1 MISKISSSPTNESI
15 LSKKYNSTGSKFMS
29 NVFKKLENY
38 IPAKTSTE
46 DHKFESIKL
55 VQSKPANKTRVGKQS
70 IIVPTK
76 DVRVNSYS
84 RNQRSFTPNSK
95 SFDIS
100 QKPTSIP
107 TSPENSKIGFLMSKS
122 KIKTIVGKNLF
133 DQKTKISS
141 TQNERLSPDKSKP
154 QLFQNKVSS
163 SRTSPHLNK
172 LASPL
177 LAKVVSKEKSS
188 PFQIESNIVNKNQS
202 KQNLKTPVSNFLN
215 YKNKLTK
222 KLIQKN
228 NKENIKDDE
237 NSNIKTGNGHANL
250 LGLGLTK
257 YRLPSKKNCMFAEMI
272 NEGQIC
278 SDKKTKNDYS
288 KDVFEMAFADKL
300 NPQILESNYN
310 QVLKIYGFLMNQNV
324 TLEDHIEEYVKT
336 LRHPFFIDFSSELKK
351 DSHLARAFEIFI
363 KYKIIFV
370 LYLVPLNHLSP
381 KNDQLR
387 KAYEALCLNFFC
399 LVKTI
404 KNYIKIIGKN
414 SLSTKIKNITKNLK
428 LPLLFKVPANMFE
441 TVCDNNTY
449 LLKTIRTQ
457 ISQSENKIIKKTLS
471 KLLAK
476 ATDENLSHFISYS
489 LEELS
494 PFFEKLEERNS
505 KPESIQTVSNHDQRE
520 KSLTN
525 TQSSMQ
531 CDEEDPYFILQPLK
545 IEKYLPDRKIE
556 TKRITMVLDLDETL
570 VHFTENENNGKFLV
584 RPFAR
589 EFLIKLSQHFEVV
602 VFTAA
607 LKDYADWILD
617 RIDTAK
623 SVKYRLYRDHTTFQ
637 NGTYLKDLSKLNRDL
652 SAMIIVDNN
661 PDNFQMHPE
670 NGIYIKSWY
679 EDPNDTALKHLANL
693 LIKVA
698 NSDEKDVRIALSNYN
713 KKMTGHV
720 KETILG

>member
-122 KIKTIVGKNLF
+122 KIKTIVDKNLF

-141 TQNERLSPDKSKP
+141 TQNERLSPDKAKP

-250 LGLGLTK
+250 LSLGLTK

-324 TLEDHIEEYVKT
+324 TL
-336 LRHPFFIDFSSELKK
+336 
-351 DSHLARAFEIFI
+351 
-363 KYKIIFV
+363 
-370 LYLVPLNHLSP
+370 
-381 KNDQLR
+381 
-387 KAYEALCLNFFC
+387 
-399 LVKTI
+399 
-404 KNYIKIIGKN
+404 
-414 SLSTKIKNITKNLK
+414 
-428 LPLLFKVPANMFE
+428 
-441 TVCDNNTY
+441 
-449 LLKTIRTQ
+449 
-457 ISQSENKIIKKTLS
+457 
-471 KLLAK
+471 
-476 ATDENLSHFISYS
+476 
-489 LEELS
+489 
-494 PFFEKLEERNS
+494 
-505 KPESIQTVSNHDQRE
+505 
-520 KSLTN
+520 
-525 TQSSMQ
+525 
-531 CDEEDPYFILQPLK
+531 
-545 IEKYLPDRKIE
+545 
-556 TKRITMVLDLDETL
+556 
-570 VHFTENENNGKFLV
+570 
-584 RPFAR
+584 
-589 EFLIKLSQHFEVV
+589 
-602 VFTAA
+602 
-607 LKDYADWILD
+607 
-617 RIDTAK
+617 
-623 SVKYRLYRDHTTFQ
+623 
-637 NGTYLKDLSKLNRDL
+637 
-652 SAMIIVDNN
+652 
-661 PDNFQMHPE
+661 
-670 NGIYIKSWY
+670 
-679 EDPNDTALKHLANL
+679 
-693 LIKVA
+693 
-698 NSDEKDVRIALSNYN
+698 
-713 KKMTGHV
+713 
-720 KETILG
+720 